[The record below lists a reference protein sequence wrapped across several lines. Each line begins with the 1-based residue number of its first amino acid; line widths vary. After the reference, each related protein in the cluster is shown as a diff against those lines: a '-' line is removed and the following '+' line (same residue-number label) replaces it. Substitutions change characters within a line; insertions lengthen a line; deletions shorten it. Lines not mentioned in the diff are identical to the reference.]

1 VLYLFIKQYYKSL
14 IIGLIILWLSL
25 TGSKSMLPGRMLDIP
40 YLDKLGHF
48 AMYSFFSGVLLLDSC
63 RWRTDKGF
71 KYFILVIPL
80 LFGALM
86 EMLQMMLTTSRRA
99 EILDMVANILGVL
112 SGILVAHIA
121 RLLIK
126 RIRC

>member
-1 VLYLFIKQYYKSL
+1 MLYLFIKQYYKSL
-14 IIGLIILWLSL
+14 IIGLVILWLSL
-25 TGSKSMLPGRMLDIP
+25 TGSKSMLPGRILEIP

-63 RWRTDKGF
+63 RWRTDKRF

-86 EMLQMMLTTSRRA
+86 EMLQMMLTTSRKA
-99 EILDMVANILGVL
+99 EMLDMVANTCGVL
-112 SGILVAHIA
+112 TGILVAHIA

-126 RIRC
+126 KLRC